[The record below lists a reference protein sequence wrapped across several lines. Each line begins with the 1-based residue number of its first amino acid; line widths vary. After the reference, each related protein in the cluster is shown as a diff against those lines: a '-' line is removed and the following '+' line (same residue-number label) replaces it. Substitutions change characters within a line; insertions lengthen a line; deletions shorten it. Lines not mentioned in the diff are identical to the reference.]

1 MNFNALLEEL
11 LLELSGTEIYQKY
24 YSKIPYETFVEIVM
38 ADPKSN
44 IDGVGNL
51 QSLGKY
57 SKLLLSFYQKGT
69 LQIEDLV
76 KAKEYLGYVY
86 QHRISL
92 DINSLRSLADLYKVV
107 QKYIIEDTLD
117 FKEIINALTI
127 DVDYKLLHEGEDWS
141 FYQPLTEKGA
151 SYLGFG
157 TEWCTTWGKHCLN
170 KKHRDRDNYFQTHHN
185 KGPLFIIMNK
195 INPIDKYQFH
205 FESNQYMDKMDRR
218 INLSEFWFGKDEVK
232 FYFFPS
238 LVRETSK
245 EEVESEVKRI
255 SILPDEDGM
264 EIIKKSI
271 GVINNPLVNAILTND
286 EDALEDLIVDDSR
299 DGSVYINNGR
309 LIIQVDKLS
318 GDAEGVEKSIDQ
330 YRYEGSN
337 GWEFVH
343 SDIEN
348 KYYEQEDY
356 VLDIEGIFTNYYN
369 NNKSELSEDLGVI
382 SYEQFKDDYFDNYV
396 NDENLKDYYVDDVTD
411 LSYGSYQ
418 QENDKEADEIEKYLS
433 FGSRS
438 DELNFSVVFFVR
450 FLIKKGISR
459 IDYNSDNDNGLT
471 LQDVTDMYISNYRLT
486 VEIEEPV
493 YNFEITYPKYGDGN
507 YITKRTDEYF
517 NKLIGDPEN
526 NKNCI
531 ELRKKLNNII
541 NKFFNGGYGTNMFDN
556 KHVRVQLKS
565 QNIDCNTGS
574 IKIDYENKDNEQ
586 NFYNKSV
593 KIDNLVSYLTNY
605 QLNLNESKLN
615 LTSLISK

>member
-1 MNFNALLEEL
+1 MNFNTLLEEL
-11 LLELSGTEIYQKY
+11 LLELNGNEIHQKY
-24 YSKIPYETFVEIVM
+24 YSKIPYETFVDIVM
-38 ADPKSN
+38 ADPRSN
-44 IDGVGNL
+44 MDGAGNL

-57 SKLLLSFYQKGT
+57 AKLLLSFYQKGT

-92 DINSLRSLADLYKVV
+92 NINNLRSLSDLYKII
-107 QKYIIEDTLD
+107 QKYIVEDTLD

-127 DVDYKLLHEGEDWS
+127 DVDYKLLHNGEDWS

-151 SYLGFG
+151 SYLGFS
-157 TEWCTTWGKHCLN
+157 TEWCTTWGQYCLN
-170 KKHRDRDNYFQTHHN
+170 KKNRDRDNYFERHH
-185 KGPLFIIMNK
+185 KQGPLFIIINN

-205 FESNQYMDKMDRR
+205 FETSQYMDKMDRR
-218 INLSEFWFGKDEVK
+218 INLPDFWFGKDEIK

-264 EIIKKSI
+264 TIIRKSI
-271 GVINNPLVNAILTND
+271 GVINNPLVEAILKND
-286 EDALEDLIVDDSR
+286 EDKLEDLIIDDNR
-299 DGSVYINNGR
+299 DGAVYINQGR
-309 LIIQVDKLS
+309 LIIQVSELQ
-318 GDAEGVEKSIDQ
+318 GDAEGVDRSIDQ
-330 YRYEGSN
+330 YRMEGNN

-348 KYYEQEDY
+348 KYYDLEDY
-356 VLDIEGIFTNYYN
+356 ELDIDGIFTNYYN
-369 NNKSELSEDLGVI
+369 NNKSELSVDLGVE
-382 SYEQFKDDYFDNYV
+382 SYEQFKDDYFGNYV
-396 NDENLKDYYVDDVTD
+396 NDEYLKDSYIDDVTE

-418 QENDKEADEIEKYLS
+418 QENDKEADQIEKYLS

-438 DELNFSVVFFVR
+438 DELNFSVVFFVQ
-450 FLIKKGISR
+450 FLIKKGITR

-493 YNFEITYPKYGDGN
+493 YNFEITYPKYGDNN
-507 YITKRTDEYF
+507 YITKRTNEYF
-517 NKLIGDPEN
+517 DKLISDPEN
-526 NKNCI
+526 NKRCI
-531 ELRKKLNNII
+531 DLRKMLNHITKTLFKGKDRFENDHVKVIIRSTNI
-541 NKFFNGGYGTNMFDN
+541 NCENGTM
-556 KHVRVQLKS
+556 
-565 QNIDCNTGS
+565 I
-574 IKIDYENKDNEQ
+574 IDYYNKDNDQ
-586 NFYNKSV
+586 NFYNKSIRV
-593 KIDNLVSYLTNY
+593 ENLPKYITNY
-605 QLNLNESKLN
+605 ELNLKESKLN